1 MGFSRV
7 RRPGSN
13 VAAIADRTDAFCP
26 DAAVISLHVAIVP
39 VVVTRLALDSGSS
52 LKAGGGR

>member
-1 MGFSRV
+1 M
-7 RRPGSN
+7 

-26 DAAVISLHVAIVP
+26 DAVVIPLHVAIVP